1 MPNIVVFVR
10 PVPQDLN
17 VTVSRRTGEPILEG
31 ARFVIN
37 RWEKRAIEL
46 GLRLRDEQGGSVTVV
61 SMSEV
66 DQTVSL
72 REALAMG
79 ADKAVLLAD
88 KSFEGA
94 DTLATAR
101 VLAAAAEKLRAEL
114 IITGGRTAD
123 RRAAGVG
130 PMVAQIMNVPSVTFV
145 TSAEL
150 SGRRV
155 RVKKRFGQKIAIY
168 EVPLPALLSVSEEIP
183 KPRIA
188 NAWGVADAFR
198 EKDVTVWNRRDL
210 DLHEESVGREG
221 SPTRVRRFEK
231 IREDRHREGVQCE
244 FFEGDADE
252 VARSFV
258 RRLKAR
264 GGVA

>member
-17 VTVSRRTGEPILEG
+17 VSVSRRTGEPVVEG
-31 ARFVIN
+31 ARFVID

-46 GLRLRDEQGGSVTVV
+46 ALQLREQHAGSTVTVV
-61 SMSEV
+61 SMSES
-66 DQTVSL
+66 DLTVSL

-79 ADKAVLLAD
+79 ADRAVLLAD
-88 KSFEGA
+88 KLFEGA

-101 VLAAAAEKLRAEL
+101 VLTAAAEKLRAEL

-123 RRAAGVG
+123 RRAGGVG
-130 PMVAQIMNVPSVTFV
+130 PMVAQLLNVPCVTFI

-150 SGRRV
+150 DGRV
-155 RVKKRFGQKIAIY
+155 ARVKKRFRDKVATY
-168 EVPLPALLSVSEEIP
+168 EVPLPCLLSVSEETP
-183 KPRIA
+183 TPRVA
-188 NAWGVADAFR
+188 TAWGVSEAFR
-198 EKDVTVWNRRDL
+198 TKDVQVWNRRDL

-231 IREDRHREGVQCE
+231 IVERKETVACE

-258 RRLKAR
+258 RRLRAR
-264 GGVA
+264 GGSY

>member
-10 PVPQDLN
+10 PVPADLN
-17 VTVSRRTGEPILEG
+17 VTVSRRTGEPVLEG

-37 RWEKRAIEL
+37 KWEKRAIEL
-46 GLRLRDEQGGSVTVV
+46 ALRIRDEQGGAVTVC
-61 SMSEV
+61 SMSESS
-66 DQTVSL
+66 QTVSL
-72 REALAMG
+72 REGLAMG

-101 VLAAAAEKLRAEL
+101 VLAAAAQKLRAEL
-114 IITGGRTAD
+114 ILTGGRTAD

-130 PMVAQIMNVPSVTFV
+130 PMVAQLLNIPSVTFI
-145 TSAEL
+145 TSAEAD
-150 SGRRV
+150 GRKL
-155 RVKKRFGQKIAIY
+155 RVKKRFHTKVATY
-168 EVPLPALLSVSEEIP
+168 EVPMPCLLSVSEEVP
-183 KPRIA
+183 KARIA
-188 NAWGVADAFR
+188 NAWGVVDAFR
-198 EKDVTVWNRRDL
+198 EKEVVVWNRRDL

-231 IREDRHREGVQCE
+231 LQAERKEKQAVEL
-244 FFEGDADE
+244 FEGDADE

-258 RRLKAR
+258 RRLRAR
-264 GGVA
+264 GMS

>member
-1 MPNIVVFVR
+1 VPNIVVFVR
-10 PVPQDLN
+10 PVPADLN
-17 VTVSRRTGEPILEG
+17 VTISRRTGEPVLEG

-37 RWEKRAIEL
+37 KWEKRAIEL
-46 GLRLRDEQGGSVTVV
+46 ALRIREEQGGSVTVV
-61 SMSEV
+61 SMSET
-66 DQTVSL
+66 DRTVTL

-94 DTLATAR
+94 DTLPAAR
-101 VLAAAAEKLRAEL
+101 ALAAAAEKLRAEL
-114 IITGGRTAD
+114 ILTGGRTAD

-130 PMVAQIMNVPSVTFV
+130 PMVAQLLNVPSVTFI
-145 TSAEL
+145 TSVEVA
-150 SGRRV
+150 GRKL
-155 RVKKRFGQKIAIY
+155 RVKKRFAHKMATY
-168 EVPLPALLSVSEEIP
+168 EVPMPCLLSVSEEVP

-188 NAWGVADAFR
+188 TAWGVVDAFR
-198 EKDVTVWNRRDL
+198 EKEVQVWNRRDL

-231 IREDRHREGVQCE
+231 IGGGERKEKLQVE

-258 RRLKAR
+258 RRLRAR
-264 GGVA
+264 GMS

>member
-1 MPNIVVFVR
+1 MPNLVVFVR
-10 PVPQDLN
+10 PVPSDLN
-17 VTVSRRTGEPILEG
+17 VTLSRRTGEPVLEG
-31 ARFVIN
+31 ARFEIN
-37 RWEKRAIEL
+37 KWEKRAIEMA
-46 GLRLRDEQGGSVTVV
+46 LRLRDEHGGSVTVA
-61 SMSEV
+61 SMSESAR
-66 DQTVSL
+66 TVTL

-88 KSFEGA
+88 KAFEGA

-114 IITGGRTAD
+114 ILTGGRTAD

-130 PMVAQIMNVPSVTFV
+130 PMVAQILNVPSVTFI

-150 SGRRV
+150 DGRRA
-155 RVKKRFGQKIAIY
+155 RVKKRFGSKIATY
-168 EVPLPALLSVSEEIP
+168 EVPLPCLLSVSEEVP

-188 NAWGVADAFR
+188 TAWGVAAAFQD
-198 EKDVTVWNRRDL
+198 KDVQVWNRRDL

-231 IREDRHREGVQCE
+231 IKEERREAASCE
-244 FFEGDADE
+244 MFEGDADE
-252 VARSFV
+252 VARAFV
-258 RRLKAR
+258 RRLRAR

>member
-10 PVPQDLN
+10 PVPEDLN
-17 VTVSRRTGEPILEG
+17 VAVSRRTGEPVIEG

-37 RWEKRAIEL
+37 KWEKRAIEL
-46 GLRLRDEQGGSVTVV
+46 GLRLRDEHGGSVTVAT
-61 SMSEV
+61 MSET

-72 REALAMG
+72 RQALAMG
-79 ADKAVLLAD
+79 ADRAVLLSD
-88 KSFEGA
+88 KLYDGA

-101 VLAAAAEKLRAEL
+101 VLSAAAEKLRAEIVL
-114 IITGGRTAD
+114 TGGRTAD

-130 PMVAQIMNVPSVTFV
+130 PMVAQMMNVPSVTFV
-145 TSAEL
+145 THVDMT
-150 SGRRV
+150 GRKV
-155 RVKKRFGQKIAIY
+155 RVKKRFGAKMATY
-168 EVPLPALLSVSEEIP
+168 DVPLPCLLSVSEETP

-188 NAWGVADAFR
+188 TSWGVSAAFHD
-198 EKDVTVWNRRDL
+198 KDVQVWNRRDL

-231 IREDRHREGVQCE
+231 IREERKEGQSCE

-258 RRLKAR
+258 RRMRAR
-264 GGVA
+264 GAF

>member
-1 MPNIVVFVR
+1 MPNTVVFVR

-17 VTVSRRTGEPILEG
+17 VTVSRRTGEPVLEG

-37 RWEKRAIEL
+37 KWEKRAIEL
-46 GLRLRDEQGGSVTVV
+46 ALRLRDEHGGTVTVS
-61 SMSEV
+61 SMSHS
-66 DQTVSL
+66 DATVSL

-114 IITGGRTAD
+114 VLAGGRTAD

-130 PMVAQIMNVPSVTFV
+130 PMVAQLLNVPSVTFV
-145 TSAEL
+145 TAVDI
-150 SGRRV
+150 SGRKL
-155 RVKKRFGQKIAIY
+155 RVKKRFGQKLATY
-168 EVPLPALLSVSEEIP
+168 EVPLPCLLSVSEEL
-183 KPRIA
+183 PRGRTA
-188 NAWGVADAFR
+188 NAWGVVDAFR
-198 EKDVTVWNRRDL
+198 EKDVQVWNRRDL
-210 DLHEESVGREG
+210 DLHEDSVGREG

-231 IREDRHREGVQCE
+231 IREERHEKAQCE

-264 GGVA
+264 GGAA

>member
-10 PVPQDLN
+10 PVPEDLN
-17 VTVSRRTGEPILEG
+17 VVVSKRTGEPVLEG

-37 RWEKRAIEL
+37 KWEKRAIEL
-46 GLRLRDEQGGSVTVV
+46 GLRLRDEHGGTVTVV
-61 SMSEV
+61 TMSEH
-66 DQTVSL
+66 DQTASI

-79 ADKAVLLAD
+79 ADRAVLLAD
-88 KSFEGA
+88 KLFEGA

-114 IITGGRTAD
+114 VLTGGRTAD

-130 PMVAQIMNVPSVTFV
+130 PMLAQLMNIPSVTFV
-145 TSAEL
+145 TSADMT
-150 SGRRV
+150 SRKV
-155 RVKKRFGQKIAIY
+155 RVKKRFGHKIATY
-168 EVPLPALLSVSEEIP
+168 DVPLPCLLSVSEETP
-183 KPRIA
+183 KPRVA
-188 NAWGVADAFR
+188 TAAGVTAAFR
-198 EKDVTVWNRRDL
+198 DKDVQVWNRRDL

-231 IREDRHREGVQCE
+231 LREERKENVTVE
-244 FFEGDADE
+244 LFEGDADE

-258 RRLKAR
+258 RRMRAR
-264 GGVA
+264 GAF

>member
-31 ARFVIN
+31 ARYVIN
-37 RWEKRAIEL
+37 KWEKRAIEL
-46 GLRLRDEQGGSVTVV
+46 ALRLRDEHGGSVTVC
-61 SMSEV
+61 SMSSQ
-66 DQTVSL
+66 DRTVSL

-79 ADKAVLLAD
+79 ADKAILLAD
-88 KSFEGA
+88 KMFEGA

-101 VLAAAAEKLRAEL
+101 VLAAAADKIRAEVV
-114 IITGGRTAD
+114 ITGGRTAD

-130 PMVAQIMNVPSVTFV
+130 PMVAQIMNVPSVTFI

-150 SGRRV
+150 SGRKA
-155 RVKKRFGQKIAIY
+155 RVKKRFGNKIATY
-168 EVPLPALLSVSEEIP
+168 EVPLPCLLSVSEEIQ

-188 NAWGVADAFR
+188 NAWGVVDAFR
-198 EKDVTVWNRRDL
+198 TKDVQVWNRRDL

-231 IREDRHREGVQCE
+231 IREEKREAAQCE

>member
-1 MPNIVVFVR
+1 MPNTVVFVR

-17 VTVSRRTGEPILEG
+17 VTVSRRTGEPVTEG

-46 GLRLRDEQGGSVTVV
+46 GLRLRDEHGGTVTVV
-61 SMSEV
+61 SMSES

-79 ADKAVLLAD
+79 ADRAVLLAD
-88 KSFEGA
+88 KAFEGA

-114 IITGGRTAD
+114 VLTGGRTAD

-130 PMVAQIMNVPSVTFV
+130 PMVAQMMNIPSVTFV
-145 TSAEL
+145 NSADI
-150 SGRRV
+150 SGRRA
-155 RVKKRFGQKIAIY
+155 RVKKRFGGKIATY
-168 EVPLPALLSVSEEIP
+168 EVPLPCLLSVSEEIQ

-198 EKDVTVWNRRDL
+198 EKDVQIWNRRDL

-231 IREDRHREGVQCE
+231 IREEKREGVQCE

>member
-37 RWEKRAIEL
+37 KWEKRAIEL
-46 GLRLRDEQGGSVTVV
+46 GLRLRDEHGGTVTVCA
-61 SMSEV
+61 MSSQ
-66 DQTVSL
+66 DRTVSL

-79 ADKAVLLAD
+79 ADRAVLLSD
-88 KSFEGA
+88 KAFEGA

-101 VLAAAAEKLRAEL
+101 VLTAAAEKLRAEL
-114 IITGGRTAD
+114 VLTGGRTAD
-123 RRAAGVG
+123 RRTAGVG
-130 PMVAQIMNVPSVTFV
+130 PMVAQLLNIPCVTFV
-145 TSAEL
+145 TAVEL
-150 SGRRV
+150 SGRRA
-155 RVKKRFGQKIAIY
+155 RVKKRFGQKIATY
-168 EVPLPALLSVSEEIP
+168 EVPLPCLISVSEEIHRS
-183 KPRIA
+183 RIA

-198 EKDVTVWNRRDL
+198 EKGVQVWNRRDL

-231 IREDRHREGVQCE
+231 IREEKREAAQCE

-252 VARSFV
+252 IARSFV

>member
-10 PVPQDLN
+10 PTPSDLN
-17 VTVSRRTGEPILEG
+17 VTVSRRTGEPVLEG

-37 RWEKRAIEL
+37 KWEKRAIEL
-46 GLRLRDEQGGSVTVV
+46 ALRLRDEHGGTVTVV

-72 REALAMG
+72 REGLAMG

-88 KSFEGA
+88 KGFEGA

-114 IITGGRTAD
+114 ILTGGRTAD

-130 PMVAQIMNVPSVTFV
+130 PMVAQLMNVPCVTFV
-145 TSAEL
+145 TSADL

-155 RVKKRFGQKIAIY
+155 RVKKRFGGKIATY
-168 EVPLPALLSVSEEIP
+168 EVPLPCLLSVSEEIP
-183 KPRIA
+183 KPRVA

-198 EKDVTVWNRRDL
+198 EKEVGVWNRRDL

-231 IREDRHREGVQCE
+231 IREARKEKVTCE

-264 GGVA
+264 GGAL

>member
-10 PVPQDLN
+10 PVPEDLN
-17 VTVSRRTGEPILEG
+17 VAVSRRTGEPVIEG

-37 RWEKRAIEL
+37 KWEKRAIEL
-46 GLRLRDEQGGSVTVV
+46 GLRLRDEHGGTVTVLT
-61 SMSEV
+61 MSET

-72 REALAMG
+72 RQALAMG
-79 ADKAVLLAD
+79 ADRAVLLSD
-88 KSFEGA
+88 KLFEGA

-101 VLAAAAEKLRAEL
+101 VLSAAASKLRADL
-114 IITGGRTAD
+114 ILTGGRTAD

-130 PMVAQIMNVPSVTFV
+130 PMIAQMMNVPSVTFV
-145 TSAEL
+145 TQVDL
-150 SGRRV
+150 TGRKV
-155 RVKKRFGQKIAIY
+155 RVKKRFGGKMATY
-168 EVPLPALLSVSEEIP
+168 DVPLPCLLSVSEETP

-188 NAWGVADAFR
+188 TSWGVAGAFR
-198 EKDVTVWNRRDL
+198 DKDVQVWNRRDL

-231 IREDRHREGVQCE
+231 IREERKEGQACE

-258 RRLKAR
+258 RRMRAR
-264 GGVA
+264 GAF

>member
-10 PVPQDLN
+10 PVPADLN
-17 VTVSRRTGEPILEG
+17 VSVSRRTGEPVLEG
-31 ARFVIN
+31 ARYVIN
-37 RWEKRAIEL
+37 KWEKRAIEL
-46 GLRLRDEQGGSVTVV
+46 GLRLRDEQGGTVTVV
-61 SMSEV
+61 SMSES
-66 DQTVSL
+66 DRTVSL

-79 ADKAVLLAD
+79 ADRAVLLAD
-88 KSFEGA
+88 KLFEGA

-114 IITGGRTAD
+114 VLTGGRTAD

-130 PMVAQIMNVPSVTFV
+130 PMVAQLLNIPSVTFV

-150 SGRRV
+150 SGRKA
-155 RVKKRFGQKIAIY
+155 RVKKRFGAKIATY
-168 EVPLPALLSVSEEIP
+168 EVPLPCLLSVSEEIP

-188 NAWGVADAFR
+188 TAWGVSDAFR
-198 EKDVTVWNRRDL
+198 EEIQIWNRRDL

-231 IREDRHREGVQCE
+231 IQAERKDKVSCE

-258 RRLKAR
+258 RRMRAR
-264 GGVA
+264 GAMN

>member
-1 MPNIVVFVR
+1 MPNTVVFVR

-17 VTVSRRTGEPILEG
+17 VTVSRRTGEPVLEG
-31 ARFVIN
+31 ARFIIN

-46 GLRLRDEQGGSVTVV
+46 GLRLRAQHGGTVTVC
-61 SMSEV
+61 SMSESS
-66 DQTVSL
+66 QTVSL

-88 KSFEGA
+88 KAFEGA

-101 VLAAAAEKLRAEL
+101 VLAAAAEKLRAEFIL
-114 IITGGRTAD
+114 TGGRTAD

-145 TSAEL
+145 TAVEL
-150 SGRRV
+150 SGRKA
-155 RVKKRFGQKIAIY
+155 RVKKRFGHKIATY
-168 EVPLPALLSVSEEIP
+168 EVPLPCLLSVSEEVE

-188 NAWGVADAFR
+188 NAWGVVDAFR
-198 EKDVTVWNRRDL
+198 EKDVQIWNRRDL

-231 IREDRHREGVQCE
+231 IREEKREASACE

-264 GGVA
+264 GGVN

>member
-17 VTVSRRTGEPILEG
+17 VSVSRRTGEPILEG

-37 RWEKRAIEL
+37 KWEKRAIEL
-46 GLRLRDEQGGSVTVV
+46 ALRLRDEHGGSVTVAA
-61 SMSEV
+61 MSEHAE
-66 DQTVSL
+66 TVSL

-114 IITGGRTAD
+114 VLTGGRTAD

-130 PMVAQIMNVPSVTFV
+130 PMVGQLMNIPTVTFV

-150 SGRRV
+150 SGRKV
-155 RVKKRFGQKIAIY
+155 RVKKRFGAKIATY
-168 EVPLPALLSVSEEIP
+168 EVPLPCLLSVSEEMP

-188 NAWGVADAFR
+188 TAWGVADAFR
-198 EKDVTVWNRRDL
+198 VKSVQTLNRRDL
-210 DLHEESVGREG
+210 DIHEESVGREG

-231 IREDRHREGVQCE
+231 IAERKERPECE
-244 FFEGDADE
+244 TFEGDPDE
-252 VARSFV
+252 IARAFV

-264 GGVA
+264 GGGH

>member
-10 PVPQDLN
+10 PVPADLN
-17 VTVSRRTGEPILEG
+17 VTVSRRTGEPVLEG
-31 ARFVIN
+31 ARYHIN
-37 RWEKRAIEL
+37 KWEKRAIEL
-46 GLRLRDEQGGSVTVV
+46 GLRLRDEHGGSVTVV
-61 SMSEV
+61 SMSESE
-66 DQTVSL
+66 QKLAL

-114 IITGGRTAD
+114 ILTGGRTAD

-130 PMVAQIMNVPSVTFV
+130 PMVGQLMNIPTVTFV
-145 TSAEL
+145 TSSDL
-150 SGRRV
+150 SGRKV
-155 RVKKRFGQKIAIY
+155 RVKKRFGAKIATY
-168 EVPLPALLSVSEEIP
+168 EVPLPCLLSVSEEMP
-183 KPRIA
+183 KARIA
-188 NAWGVADAFR
+188 TAANVVDAFR

-210 DLHEESVGREG
+210 DLHEDSVGREG

-231 IREDRHREGVQCE
+231 LQAERKDKQRCE
-244 FFEGDADE
+244 MFEGDPDE
-252 VARSFV
+252 IARAFV

-264 GGVA
+264 VGVA

>member
-31 ARFVIN
+31 ARYVIN
-37 RWEKRAIEL
+37 KWEKRAIEL
-46 GLRLRDEQGGSVTVV
+46 GLRLRDEHGGTVTVCAA
-61 SMSEV
+61 SSQ
-66 DQTVSL
+66 DRTVSL

-79 ADKAVLLAD
+79 ADRAVLLSD
-88 KSFEGA
+88 KAFEGA

-101 VLAAAAEKLRAEL
+101 VLTAAAEKLRGEL
-114 IITGGRTAD
+114 VLTGGRTAD
-123 RRAAGVG
+123 RRTAGVG
-130 PMVAQIMNVPSVTFV
+130 PMVAQLLNIPCVTFV
-145 TSAEL
+145 TGVEL
-150 SGRRV
+150 SGRRA
-155 RVKKRFGQKIAIY
+155 RVKKRFGQKIATY
-168 EVPLPALLSVSEEIP
+168 EVPLPCLLSVSEEIP
-183 KPRIA
+183 RPRIA
-188 NAWGVADAFR
+188 TAWGVADAFR
-198 EKDVTVWNRRDL
+198 EKSVQVWNRRDL

-231 IREDRHREGVQCE
+231 IREERHREAAQCE

>member
-10 PVPQDLN
+10 PVPADLN
-17 VTVSRRTGEPILEG
+17 VSVSRRTGEPVLEG

-37 RWEKRAIEL
+37 KWEKRAIEL
-46 GLRLRDEQGGSVTVV
+46 GLRLRDEQGGTVTVV
-61 SMSEV
+61 SMSET
-66 DQTVSL
+66 DRTVTL

-79 ADKAVLLAD
+79 ADRAVLLAD
-88 KSFEGA
+88 KLFEGA

-114 IITGGRTAD
+114 VLTGGRTAD

-130 PMVAQIMNVPSVTFV
+130 PMVGQLLNIPSVTFV
-145 TSAEL
+145 TSVEL
-150 SGRRV
+150 SGRKA
-155 RVKKRFGQKIAIY
+155 RVKKRFGHKIATY
-168 EVPLPALLSVSEEIP
+168 EVPLPCLLSVSEEVP
-183 KPRIA
+183 KPRVA
-188 NAWGVADAFR
+188 TAWGVADAFR
-198 EKDVTVWNRRDL
+198 EKEVQVWNRRDL

-231 IREDRHREGVQCE
+231 IQAERKDKASCE

-258 RRLKAR
+258 RRMRAR
-264 GGVA
+264 GAMN

>member
-37 RWEKRAIEL
+37 KWEKRAIEL
-46 GLRLRDEQGGSVTVV
+46 GLRLRDEHGGAVTVV
-61 SMSEV
+61 SMSES

-79 ADKAVLLAD
+79 ADRAVLLAD
-88 KSFEGA
+88 KTFEGA

-114 IITGGRTAD
+114 VLTGGRTAD

-130 PMVAQIMNVPSVTFV
+130 PMVGQLMNVPSVTFV
-145 TSAEL
+145 TSADL
-150 SGRRV
+150 AGRKM
-155 RVKKRFGQKIAIY
+155 RVKKRFATKIATY
-168 EVPLPALLSVSEEIP
+168 EVPLPCLLSVSEEMP

-188 NAWGVADAFR
+188 NAWGVVDAFR
-198 EKDVTVWNRRDL
+198 EKDVQIWNRRDL
-210 DLHEESVGREG
+210 DIHEESVGREG

-231 IREDRHREGVQCE
+231 IAEKKETMTCE

-252 VARSFV
+252 VARAFV
-258 RRLKAR
+258 RRLRAR
-264 GGVA
+264 GGIV

>member
-10 PVPQDLN
+10 PVPADLN
-17 VTVSRRTGEPILEG
+17 VTVSRRTGEPVLEG

-37 RWEKRAIEL
+37 KWEKRAIEL
-46 GLRLRDEQGGSVTVV
+46 ALRVRDEQGGSVTVC
-61 SMSEV
+61 SMSES

-72 REALAMG
+72 REGLAMG

-114 IITGGRTAD
+114 ILTGGRTAD

-130 PMVAQIMNVPSVTFV
+130 PMVAQMLNVPSVTFI
-145 TSAEL
+145 TSAEVD
-150 SGRRV
+150 GRKL
-155 RVKKRFGQKIAIY
+155 RVKKRFGAKIATY
-168 EVPLPALLSVSEEIP
+168 EVPMPCLLSVSEEVP
-183 KPRIA
+183 KARIA
-188 NAWGVADAFR
+188 NAWGVVDAFR

-210 DLHEESVGREG
+210 DLHEDSVGREG

-231 IREDRHREGVQCE
+231 LQAERKDKQQCE

-258 RRLKAR
+258 RRLRAR
-264 GGVA
+264 GMS